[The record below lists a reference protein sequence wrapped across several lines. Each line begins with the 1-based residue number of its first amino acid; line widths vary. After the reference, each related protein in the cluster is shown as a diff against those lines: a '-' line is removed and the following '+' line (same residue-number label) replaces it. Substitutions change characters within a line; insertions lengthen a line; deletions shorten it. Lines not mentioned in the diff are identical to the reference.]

1 MSDRFLYVQILL
13 LTVRGNKGKHA
24 IVFIAKSSHFD
35 LWIKG
40 LYQVFVKLL
49 HEFALHK

>member
-1 MSDRFLYVQILL
+1 MSDCFLYVQILL
-13 LTVRGNKGKHA
+13 LTVGRNKGKHA
-24 IVFIAKSSHFD
+24 IVFIAKSNHFD